1 MYFNANASSSLKLS
15 SFVHFSIFRAF
26 SETWY
31 LCPFKSRHM
40 SLFGSAF
47 RPFFF
52 PVDRSNVPNP
62 PLPPRRPFLRNNWYV
77 WFSSNLI
84 LLTLLLL
91 LFVVFVT
98 SDDDVAILVL
108 LFVEVSRCVPFPPF
122 RSKSSSLC
130 SSLKSFSRARNDC
143 FSLGIPSRFSTMIF
157 NLSDSSSASSS
168 SSSEESE
175 ERFIW

>member
-47 RPFFF
+47 LPFFF

-77 WFSSNLI
+77 WFSSI
-84 LLTLLLL
+84 LCLLCLLLL
-91 LFVVFVT
+91 LVVFVII
-98 SDDDVAILVL
+98 DDDVVLVL
-108 LFVEVSRCVPFPPF
+108 FVVKVSSCVPFPPF
-122 RSKSSSLC
+122 RSSSSSSCSSSSLK
-130 SSLKSFSRARNDC
+130 SSFSRARNDC
-143 FSLGIPSRFSTMIF
+143 FSRGIPSRFSTMLF
-157 NLSDSSSASSS
+157 NLSNSSSSS
-168 SSSEESE
+168 SSSEEESE
-175 ERFIW
+175 SFIW